1 MAIPMTRPPRT
12 SFTFASIISYAS
24 SPSSPPRPFSTGV
37 SLGAWRFFWFG
48 LERAGLGAATLC
60 RIGEEGQLLTDGA
73 AGEVVFAE
81 ILTTPQGTS
90 KGCG

>member
-1 MAIPMTRPPRT
+1 MAIPMTRPPRS

-24 SPSSPPRPFSTGV
+24 SPSSPPRPLSTGV
-37 SLGAWRFFWFG
+37 SLEAWRFFWFG
-48 LERAGLGAATLC
+48 LELGAATLC